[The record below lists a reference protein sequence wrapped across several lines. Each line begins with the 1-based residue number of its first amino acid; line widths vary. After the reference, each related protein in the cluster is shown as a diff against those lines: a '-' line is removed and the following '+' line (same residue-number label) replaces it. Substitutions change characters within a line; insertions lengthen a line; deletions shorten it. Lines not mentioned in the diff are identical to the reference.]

1 MIQLADNKHCTGC
14 SACMNVCP
22 HKAISMQ
29 PDVEGFLQPVIDDEK
44 CVECHLCEKRCPA
57 INPLRTDGNTPK
69 AYAVINKKDRNVSS
83 SGGAFSLFARM
94 VLNDGGVV
102 VGAAYDDK
110 LRTRHISISDI
121 NDLDKLRGSKYVQ
134 SEIGD
139 SYSQVKSY
147 LNDGRKVLFC
157 GTPCQVAGLY
167 KFLNKRYDGQLITL
181 DLVCHGVPSP
191 LVFEKYLEK
200 LKKIDRPKGGNIKGF
215 RFRKLDSWAI
225 IPAVKFSESKW
236 RILEQERN
244 AYMSAFFKGWTYREC
259 CFNCQYA
266 NMNRVGT
273 YTIADFWGI
282 GKHGMPFKKNV
293 ASGVSLVIDN
303 CGNFKETISTM
314 INDVYVEERP
324 LEEALYE
331 NHNLKAPV
339 KREKERDTAIS
350 DMIDNDFSL
359 LDFAKKYGLLKKET
373 LKLRMKKHVKNAI
386 YALGL
391 YNVYKSITYRLK

>member
-14 SACMNVCP
+14 SACMNVCL

-29 PDVEGFLQPVIDDEK
+29 PDGEGFLQPVIDHEK
-44 CVECHLCEKRCPA
+44 CVECHLCEKRCPV
-57 INPLRTDGNTPK
+57 INPLHIDGNTPK
-69 AYAVINKKDRNVSS
+69 VYAVINKKDRNVSS

-94 VLNDGGVV
+94 VLDDGGVV

-110 LRTRHISISDI
+110 LKTRHIAISGI

-134 SEIGD
+134 SEIEE
-139 SYSQVKSY
+139 SYPQVKSY

-167 KFLNKRYDGQLITL
+167 KYLNKRYDGQLVTL

-191 LVFEKYLEK
+191 LAFERYLEK
-200 LKKIDRPKGGNIKGF
+200 LKNIDCPKDGNIMGF
-215 RFRKLDSWAI
+215 RFRKLDSWSIVPAI
-225 IPAVKFSESKW
+225 KFSESKW

-244 AYMSAFFKGWTYREC
+244 VYMNAFFKGWTYREC

-282 GKHGMPFKKNV
+282 GKHGVPFKKNV

-303 CGNFKETISTM
+303 CGDLEKVITPLAKDI
-314 INDVYVEERP
+314 YVEERP
-324 LEEALYE
+324 QEEALYE

-339 KREKERDTAIS
+339 RRENERDTAIY
-350 DMIDNDFSL
+350 DLIADDFSL

-373 LKLRMKKHVKNAI
+373 LKSRMKKHVKNLI

>member
-29 PDVEGFLQPVIDDEK
+29 PDGEGFLQP
-44 CVECHLCEKRCPA
+44 ECHLCEKRCPA

-110 LRTRHISISDI
+110 LRTRHIAISDI

-167 KFLNKRYDGQLITL
+167 KYLNKRYDGQLITL

-200 LKKIDRPKGGNIKGF
+200 LKNIYSPKDGKIEGF
-215 RFRKLDSWAI
+215 RFRKLDSWDYR
-225 IPAVKFSESKW
+225 PAVKFSESKW
-236 RILEQERN
+236 RILEQEQN
-244 AYMSAFFKGWTYREC
+244 VYMSAFFKGMIYREC

-282 GKHGMPFKKNV
+282 GKHGVPFKKNV

-303 CGNFKETISTM
+303 CGNFKEIISTM

-324 LEEALYE
+324 LDEASYA
-331 NHNLKAPV
+331 NHNLKASV
-339 KREKERDTAIS
+339 KRVSERDTALS
-350 DMIDNDFSL
+350 DMIDNEISL

-373 LKLRMKKHVKNAI
+373 LKSRMKKHVKNAI

>member
-22 HKAISMQ
+22 RKAISMQ
-29 PDVEGFLQPVIDDEK
+29 PDAEGFLQPIIDIEK

-57 INPLRTDGNTPK
+57 INPLHINDNTPK

-83 SGGAFSLFARM
+83 SGGAFSLFARV

-102 VGAAYDDK
+102 FGAAYDDK
-110 LRTRHISISDI
+110 LRVRHIAISDI
-121 NDLDKLRGSKYVQ
+121 NELDKLRGSKYVQ
-134 SEIGD
+134 SEIDD
-139 SYSQVKSY
+139 SYSLVKSY
-147 LNDGRKVLFC
+147 LNYGRKVLFC

-167 KFLNKRYDGQLITL
+167 KYLNNRYDDQLITL

-200 LKKIDRPKGGNIKGF
+200 LKKIDRQEGGNIEGF
-215 RFRKLDSWAI
+215 RFRKLDSWSI
-225 IPAVKFSESKW
+225 VPAVKFSKSKW
-236 RILEQERN
+236 RILDQERN
-244 AYMSAFFKGWTYREC
+244 VYMSAFFKGWTYREC

-282 GKHGMPFKKNV
+282 GKHGVPFKKNV

-303 CGNFKETISTM
+303 CGNLKEIIATM
-314 INDVYVEERP
+314 GNDIYVEERP

-339 KREKERDTAIS
+339 NRERERDTAIS
-350 DMIDNDFSL
+350 DMIDNDSSL
-359 LDFAKKYGLLKKET
+359 LDFAKKYRLLEKET
-373 LKLRMKKHVKNAI
+373 LKSRVKKHVKNMI

-391 YNVYKSITYRLK
+391 YNVYKSITYRLG

>member
-14 SACMNVCP
+14 SACMNACP

-29 PDVEGFLQPVIDDEK
+29 PDGEGFLQPVIDDEK

-57 INPLRTDGNTPK
+57 INPLHVDDDSPK
-69 AYAVINKKDRNVSS
+69 VYAVINKKDRNVSS
-83 SGGAFSLFARM
+83 SGGAFSLFARI

-102 VGAAYDDK
+102 VGAAYDER
-110 LRTRHISISDI
+110 LRTRHVAISDI

-134 SEIGD
+134 SEIGE
-139 SYSQVKSY
+139 SYSRVKSY

-167 KFLNKRYDGQLITL
+167 KYLNKRYDCQLITL

-200 LKKIDRPKGGNIKGF
+200 LKKIDRPKGGNIEAF

-244 AYMSAFFKGWTYREC
+244 AYMSTFFKGWTYREC

-282 GKHGMPFKKNV
+282 GKHGVPFKKNV

-303 CGNFKETISTM
+303 YGNFKETISTM

-324 LEEALYE
+324 LDEALYE

-350 DMIDNDFSL
+350 DMIDNEFSL
-359 LDFAKKYGLLKKET
+359 FDFAEKYGLLKNET
-373 LKLRMKKHVKNAI
+373 LKSRMKKHVKNMI